1 MMNRFCTCSC
11 ASENDY
17 ILALEVL
24 LEATSVL
31 MSLRHGAYNRLH
43 VIDRPDR
50 PNWRKCYTSIKT
62 VKGTPNTHNSNLF
75 STHHPLPILFILLDF
90 VDNNGSRIEGR
101 TGLAV
106 TYGGGEDSS
115 RSVMQPYGADVT
127 PSTQL
132 ELYTLNGTRSY
143 EIHCDGHLIK
153 TISFQVNTT
162 VVCE

>member
-1 MMNRFCTCSC
+1 MKFKHASPPSDPFYTCSTSLITTVH
-11 ASENDY
+11 ASKG
-17 ILALEVL
+17 VPGL
-24 LEATSVL
+24 L
-31 MSLRHGAYNRLH
+31 SLN
-43 VIDRPDR
+43 
-50 PNWRKCYTSIKT
+50 
-62 VKGTPNTHNSNLF
+62 
-75 STHHPLPILFILLDF
+75 
-90 VDNNGSRIEGR
+90 
-101 TGLAV
+101 
-106 TYGGGEDSS
+106 GGGEDSS